1 MLYFTGSK
9 AHNVHIRHIA
19 KRLGLKVNEYGVF
32 RVKDSRKI
40 AGKSENDVYGALDMA
55 FIPPELREDRGE
67 VEAALKGRLPKLVCG
82 SDIKGDM
89 HIHSEWSDGD
99 STISDITRACKN
111 MGYSYAV
118 IADHSKGLRIAGG
131 LTDKEAAA
139 KLKQI
144 DALNRKLKGF
154 RILAGAEV
162 EITEDGSIDY
172 SDSVLK
178 MFDIVVAAVHSGFK
192 QPKDKLTMRILR
204 AMDNRYVHII
214 AHPTGR
220 HMGVRDPYDID
231 LKAIFKNAAGTNTAL
246 EINAYPE
253 RLDLNDV
260 NARSARDAGVKIA
273 IGTDSHTL
281 EHLGSMEFGVAVARR
296 AWLTRKDVLNTL
308 PPDELL
314 KSIRK

>member
-1 MLYFTGSK
+1 
-9 AHNVHIRHIA
+9 
-19 KRLGLKVNEYGVF
+19 
-32 RVKDSRKI
+32 
-40 AGKSENDVYGALDMA
+40 
-55 FIPPELREDRGE
+55 
-67 VEAALKGRLPKLVCG
+67 
-82 SDIKGDM
+82 
-89 HIHSEWSDGD
+89 
-99 STISDITRACKN
+99 
-111 MGYSYAV
+111 
-118 IADHSKGLRIAGG
+118 
-131 LTDKEAAA
+131 
-139 KLKQI
+139 
-144 DALNRKLKGF
+144 
-154 RILAGAEV
+154 
-162 EITEDGSIDY
+162 
-172 SDSVLK
+172 
-178 MFDIVVAAVHSGFK
+178 MFDIVVAAVQSGFK